1 VVGKGGERL
10 QTLLLKHVVEVDCF
24 ENTKTLAGADVSSQG
39 TASAAYIG
47 TGVQVVNIQMSFF
60 VP

>member
-10 QTLLLKHVVEVDCF
+10 QTLLSKHVVEVDCF
-24 ENTKTLAGADVSSQG
+24 ENTETLAGADVSSRG

-47 TGVQVVNIQMSFF
+47 TNRLLIKLM
-60 VP
+60 